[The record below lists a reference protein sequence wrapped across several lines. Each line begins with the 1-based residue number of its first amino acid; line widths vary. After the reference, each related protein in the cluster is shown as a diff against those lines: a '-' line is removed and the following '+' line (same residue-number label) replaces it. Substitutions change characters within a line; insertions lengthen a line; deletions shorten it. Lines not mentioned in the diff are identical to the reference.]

1 MNVHETLPALPE
13 GLTADW
19 LTSALHAAG
28 LGRGTRIEQVGF
40 GAVGEGVGMMSE
52 LARLTLRWSNETDAG
67 PTTLIAKYASTNPT
81 NRAAG
86 DGFHV
91 YEREVRFFS
100 ELNQLTTAR
109 TPVCHFARYQ
119 SGNYLVL
126 MEDLGAYRTGS
137 QAEGAGLEDALLA
150 VDELARLHAPFWGRV
165 EALDWVPTIYR
176 SYHADALYT
185 MAVGSWDKMVNTY
198 ADHVPDSIRAAGP
211 AIHAALP
218 ALQAAVN
225 QGPATLIHGDFRL
238 DNVMFG
244 SAPEHDPI
252 IILDW
257 QGPLR
262 ARGIVDIAVLLAQ
275 NVHVSVRRQHEQALI
290 QRYTRR
296 LAEFGV
302 SYGEDEAWRDY
313 RVALMYLW
321 CYCTTI
327 TGGLDGSDPRAYAWM
342 SQCVARQCTATLDH
356 DLLPEFSRWH

>member
-1 MNVHETLPALPE
+1 MKALESLPALPE
-13 GLTADW
+13 GLTPEW
-19 LTSALHAAG
+19 LTAALHAAG
-28 LGRGTRIEQVGF
+28 VGLGARIEQVGF
-40 GAVGEGVGMMSE
+40 GTVGEGVGMMSE
-52 LARLTLRWSNETDAG
+52 LARLTLRWSSKVDGTPA
-67 PTTLIAKYASTNPT
+67 TIIAKYASTNPT

-100 ELNQLTTAR
+100 ELNARTTAR
-109 TPVCHFARYQ
+109 APLCHFARYQ
-119 SGNYLVL
+119 NGNYLVL

-137 QAEGAGLEDALLA
+137 QAQGADLADAELA

-165 EALDWVPTIYR
+165 EALDWVPTIFR
-176 SYHADALYT
+176 SYHADALYS
-185 MAVGSWDKMVNTY
+185 MAVGSWDKMVDTF
-198 ADHVPDSIRAAGP
+198 AEHVPDSIRAAGP

-238 DNVMFG
+238 DNLMFG
-244 SAPEHDPI
+244 AAPEHDPI

-262 ARGIVDIAVLLAQ
+262 ARGIVDVAVLLAQ
-275 NVHVSVRRQHEQALI
+275 NVHVPVRRQHERALI

-296 LAEFGV
+296 LAELGV
-302 SYGEDEAWRDY
+302 SYGEAEAWRDY

-342 SQCVARQCTATLDH
+342 SQCVARQCAATLDH
-356 DLLPEFSRWH
+356 DLLPEFSSWH

>member
-1 MNVHETLPALPE
+1 MSLHETLPALPE
-13 GLTADW
+13 GLTPAW

-28 LGRGTRIEQVGF
+28 LGQGGYVEEVGF
-40 GAVGEGVGMMSE
+40 SAVGAGVGMMSE
-52 LARLTLRWSNETDAG
+52 LTRLSLRWSAAADGAPATV
-67 PTTLIAKYASTNPT
+67 IAKYASTNPT

-100 ELNQLTTAR
+100 ELEQLTTAR
-109 TPVCHFARYQ
+109 TPLCYFARYQ
-119 SGNYLVL
+119 AGNYLVL

-137 QAEGAGLEDALLA
+137 QAEGADLADAELA

-165 EALDWVPTIYR
+165 EALDWVPTIFR
-176 SYHADALYT
+176 SYHADALYS
-185 MAVGSWDKMVNTY
+185 MAVGSWDKMVDTF

-211 AIHAALP
+211 TIHAALP

-225 QGPATLIHGDFRL
+225 EGPATLIHGDFRL
-238 DNVMFG
+238 DNLMFG
-244 SAPEHDPI
+244 AMPAHRPI

-262 ARGIVDIAVLLAQ
+262 ARGIVDVAVLLGQ
-275 NVHVSVRRQHEQALI
+275 NVHVPVRRQHERALI
-290 QRYTRR
+290 ARYTRR
-296 LAEFGV
+296 LAELGV

-313 RVALMYLW
+313 RVTLMYLW

-327 TGGLDGSDPRAYAWM
+327 TGGLDGSDPRSYAWM
-342 SQCVARQCTATLDH
+342 SQCVARQCAATLDH
-356 DLLPEFSRWH
+356 DLLPEFARWH